1 MKPET
6 EAAIDQALFWLNRAQ
21 LEERQGDV
29 VEEIWKA
36 MDLLRALF
44 EEEEDDG

>member
-1 MKPET
+1 MKAET

-21 LEERQGDV
+21 LEERQGEAA
-29 VEEIWKA
+29 EEIWKA

-44 EEEEDDG
+44 EEEDDG